1 MMNVSD
7 DVQCHVFDDRIFKKE
22 KMEIAL
28 ARHVA
33 SSAHFSEISFTKVSK
48 FKKYFAYFWDICFLF
63 YPFLITC
70 DKHRHENPAISGQ
83 QYFTTYRSQKDPDV
97 S

>member
-1 MMNVSD
+1 MMQVSD
-7 DVQCHVFDDRIFKKE
+7 EAQCHVFDDRIFKKE

-63 YPFLITC
+63 YPFLIT
-70 DKHRHENPAISGQ
+70 
-83 QYFTTYRSQKDPDV
+83 
-97 S
+97 

>member
-48 FKKYFAYFWDICFLF
+48 FKKYFTYFWDFFLS
-63 YPFLITC
+63 FLSIFN
-70 DKHRHENPAISGQ
+70 HM
-83 QYFTTYRSQKDPDV
+83 
-97 S
+97 